1 MTRRIVTVE
10 PDDHLSLVRGI
21 FAATGFHHLLVVEG
35 GKLVGVVSDRDL
47 LKALSPYL
55 GSAAETS
62 HDAATL
68 NRRAHQIMSRHPT
81 VIDAD
86 ASVSAVVEIFQRQ
99 PISCVP
105 VVDPAHHPIGIV
117 TWRDLLSHWEIRA

>member
-10 PDDHLSLVRGI
+10 PDDHLFLVRDI
-21 FAATGFHHLLVVEG
+21 FAATGFHHLLVVEAG
-35 GKLVGVVSDRDL
+35 ELVGVVSDGDL

-55 GSAAETS
+55 GSAAETT

-68 NRRAHQIMSRHPT
+68 NRRVHQIMSRHPT

-86 ASVSAVVEIFQRQ
+86 ASISAVVDIFQRQ

-117 TWRDLLSHWEIRA
+117 TWRDLLRHWQIRT